1 MIRARTLVLLT
12 VAVAAAGV
20 TTAGANRWLDT
31 QRQRAIP
38 TAAPVVVQN
47 SVTRILVAAAN
58 LPAGQILRAQHLAW
72 ADWPADGVTTDF
84 VREAT
89 GGQGPGHDLEG
100 AVVRSSL
107 LAGEPV
113 TERRVVKPGDRG
125 FLAAMLTPGSR
136 AVSVEIDAAT
146 GIAGL
151 VFPGD
156 RVDVV
161 LTHVI
166 SQEDRGAHRRAS
178 ETVLVDI
185 RVLALDQRVDDQAGK
200 PAVAKTATLELS
212 AKQVEVVTV
221 AAQLGRLSLSL
232 RSLAAAEEVPAATP
246 AKRYTLDSEASALLR
261 LKPAQRPQAREFQV
275 TVVRGSDRQDTRL
288 RSATARLKEATR

>member
-47 SVTRILVAAAN
+47 SVTRILVAAAD

>member
-20 TTAGANRWLDT
+20 TTAGANRWLEA
-31 QRQRAIP
+31 QRLQAVP
-38 TAAPVVVQN
+38 TAAPVTVTN
-47 SVTRILVAAAN
+47 PTTRILVAASD
-58 LPAGQILRAQHLAW
+58 LPAGQILRAQHLEW
-72 ADWPADGVTTDF
+72 ADWPADGVKDDF
-84 VREAT
+84 VRESA
-89 GGQGPGHDLEG
+89 GDPGLDG

-113 TERRVVKPGDRG
+113 TDRRVVRPGDRG
-125 FLAAMLTPGSR
+125 FLAAMLTPGLR
-136 AVSVEIDAAT
+136 AVSVEVDAAT

-166 SQEDRGAHRRAS
+166 SQEDRGARRQAS
-178 ETVLVDI
+178 ETVLENI

-200 PAVAKTATLELS
+200 PTVAKTATLELT

-221 AAQLGRLSLSL
+221 VAQLGRLSLSL
-232 RSLAAAEEVPAATP
+232 RSLAAAEDAPAAVP
-246 AKRYTLDSEASALLR
+246 GRRYTLDSEASALLQ
-261 LKPAQRPQAREFQV
+261 LKPAQRPRAREVQV
-275 TVVRGSDRQDTRL
+275 TVVRGSEPQSSAFPA
-288 RSATARLKEATR
+288 RSKE

>member
-1 MIRARTLVLLT
+1 MARLRTVLLLT
-12 VAVAAAGV
+12 VAVASAGV
-20 TTAGANRWLDT
+20 TTAGANRWLEVQKD
-31 QRQRAIP
+31 RAVP
-38 TAAPVVVQN
+38 SSVPVVVKN
-47 SVTRILVAAAN
+47 PTARVLVAATD
-58 LPAGQILRAQHLAW
+58 LPAGQILRAEHLVW
-72 ADWPADGVTTDF
+72 TDWPAEGVKDDF
-84 VREAT
+84 VREVAEGEGPER
-89 GGQGPGHDLEG
+89 GGFDG

-125 FLAAMLTPGSR
+125 FLAAMLTPGHR
-136 AVSVEIDAAT
+136 AVSVDVDAAT

-166 SQEDRGAHRRAS
+166 SQEDKGARRRAS
-178 ETVLVDI
+178 ETVLQDI
-185 RVLALDQRVDDQAGK
+185 RVLALDQRVDDQSGK
-200 PAVAKTATLELS
+200 AVVAKTATLEVT

-232 RSLAAAEEVPAATP
+232 RSLASAEDGPVDLPG
-246 AKRYTLDSEASALLR
+246 KSYTLDSDASALLS
-261 LKPAQRPQAREFQV
+261 LKPRQRPQARQVQV
-275 TVVRGSDRQDTRL
+275 TVVRGSERESKAFPAGWKQ
-288 RSATARLKEATR
+288 SKE

>member
-1 MIRARTLVLLT
+1 MIRLRTLLLLS

-20 TTAGANRWLDT
+20 TAVGAGRWLEL
-31 QRQRAIP
+31 QRRHAAP
-38 TAAPVVVQN
+38 AAAPVVVSN
-47 SVTRILVAAAN
+47 PTLRVLVAAADV
-58 LPAGQILRAQHLAW
+58 PAGQILRPQHLEW
-72 ADWPADGVTTDF
+72 ADWPADGVKDDF
-84 VREAT
+84 VRE
-89 GGQGPGHDLEG
+89 PGKAHDLDG
-100 AVVRSSL
+100 AVVRSLL

-113 TERRVVKPGDRG
+113 TERRVVRPGDRG
-125 FLAAMLTPGSR
+125 FLAAMLTPGLR
-136 AVSVEIDAAT
+136 AVSVEVDAAT

-166 SQEDRGAHRRAS
+166 AQEERNARRAS
-178 ETVLVDI
+178 ETVLQDI
-185 RVLALDQRVDDQAGK
+185 RVLALDQRVDDQSGK

-232 RSLAAAEEVPAATP
+232 RSLAVAAGPAA
-246 AKRYTLDSEASALLR
+246 AASSYTLDSEASALLTLR
-261 LKPAQRPQAREFQV
+261 PAQRPRAREVQV
-275 TVVRGSDRQDTRL
+275 TVVRGSEAQN
-288 RSATARLKEATR
+288 TAFPVTAIRAGRVSSNGGKP

>member
-1 MIRARTLVLLT
+1 MIRVRTVLLLS
-12 VAVAAAGV
+12 VALASAGV
-20 TTAGANRWLDT
+20 TAAGATRWLDL
-31 QRQRAIP
+31 QRQH
-38 TAAPVVVQN
+38 AAPNAGPVVIKN
-47 SVTRILVAAAN
+47 PTTRVLVAASD
-58 LPAGQILRAQHLAW
+58 LPAGQILRPQQLQW
-72 ADWPADGVTTDF
+72 IDWPADSVKADF
-84 VREAT
+84 VRDDRDAAAY
-89 GGQGPGHDLEG
+89 DG

-113 TERRVVKPGDRG
+113 TDRRVVKPGDRG
-125 FLAAMLTPGSR
+125 FLAAMLTPGHR

-166 SQEDRGAHRRAS
+166 AQDGNGTRHRAS
-178 ETVLVDI
+178 ETILSDI
-185 RVLALDQRVDDQAGK
+185 RVLALDQRVDDQTGK
-200 PAVAKTATLELS
+200 PLVAKTATLELT

-232 RSLAAAEEVPAATP
+232 RSLALATDAP
-246 AKRYTLDSEASALLR
+246 LQPVQAHYTLDSEASALLAR
-261 LKPAQRPQAREFQV
+261 RPAERTTRHTEQQV
-275 TVVRGSDRQDTRL
+275 VVVRGSDSQSMAFPTR
-288 RSATARLKEATR
+288 RTPSKEAK